1 MAKSSTTIDKESRKN
16 IPARGKG
23 KKSLMLEAIRDVCGT
38 EQDFLKQVV
47 AVGLGGWTK
56 PEQKEDE
63 EEVEPV
69 FQSPNPVLLTLVM
82 NRIEPPLKSI
92 SPMVNFEFNPNA
104 KPHEQASQV
113 LQAVANSEIAPDIG
127 QMFVASIKSMIDIE
141 EYTDLKDRIEKIEE
155 ALNGSA

>member
-1 MAKSSTTIDKESRKN
+1 MAKSSTTIDKKSRKN

-47 AVGLGGWTK
+47 AVGLGDSK
-56 PEQKEDE
+56 SNLP
-63 EEVEPV
+63 
-69 FQSPNPVLLTLVM
+69 PNPALITLVM

-92 SPMVNFEFNPNA
+92 SPMVNFEFNPKA
-104 KPHEQASQV
+104 KPHEQANQV

-127 QMFVASIKSMIDIE
+127 QMFVSSIKSMIDIE
-141 EYTDLKDRIEKIEE
+141 EYTDLKDRIMVLEKLI
-155 ALNGSA
+155 N